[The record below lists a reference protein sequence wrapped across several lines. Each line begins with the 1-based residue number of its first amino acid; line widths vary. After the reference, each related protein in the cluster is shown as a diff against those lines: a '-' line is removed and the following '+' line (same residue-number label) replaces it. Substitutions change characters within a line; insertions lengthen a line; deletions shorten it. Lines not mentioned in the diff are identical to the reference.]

1 MSQSASL
8 IAQAQAF
15 LRGPACTADA
25 WLLYDYR
32 GLNPFFWQVLG
43 PVPNVTRPCWCL
55 VPRRGRARL
64 LTHHVDAG
72 RFAGTGLPV
81 DSFSSNEQMS
91 AALRRLLRGKKQV
104 AMEYAPNGSLPR
116 VSRVDAGTVELVRSL
131 GVEVV
136 SSADL
141 VQHVT
146 QRWSPAQLASHKRA
160 AEKVSQV
167 VQEAF
172 THIGINLM
180 AEITEGDAA
189 EFIRRRFREMEM
201 VAGDGPVVAVNAH
214 AGDPHYDPGA
224 AGDTIKRGDWVLID
238 LWAKESHEDAVYA
251 DITWVAYVG
260 SQVPQRHQGVF
271 DLVTGARDAALE
283 FLTDAYGRGDA
294 LQGWEVDRVARRFIA
309 RGGYGKQFTHRLGHS
324 LGTEV
329 HGDAVNLDS
338 WETRD
343 TRRLLSGLAVTIEPG
358 VYLPDFG
365 VRSEIDV
372 YLSPQGAEVTTS
384 VQREVVLIG

>member
-15 LRGPACTADA
+15 LRGPACPADA

-189 EFIRRRFREMEM
+189 EFIRRRFRG
-201 VAGDGPVVAVNAH
+201 AGDGRRRRPGGCGQRPCRRPALRPRSGGRHHQARRLGAHRPV
-214 AGDPHYDPGA
+214 G
-224 AGDTIKRGDWVLID
+224 
-238 LWAKESHEDAVYA
+238 
-251 DITWVAYVG
+251 
-260 SQVPQRHQGVF
+260 QGV
-271 DLVTGARDAALE
+271 
-283 FLTDAYGRGDA
+283 
-294 LQGWEVDRVARRFIA
+294 
-309 RGGYGKQFTHRLGHS
+309 
-324 LGTEV
+324 
-329 HGDAVNLDS
+329 
-338 WETRD
+338 
-343 TRRLLSGLAVTIEPG
+343 TRRRRVRRHHVGGLRWVPG
-358 VYLPDFG
+358 PAAPA
-365 VRSEIDV
+365 RACS
-372 YLSPQGAEVTTS
+372 TW
-384 VQREVVLIG
+384 